1 MVPTVHFGLAPGL
14 CYNAGALSIARFRD
28 GRLEMYE
35 ILATEDLM
43 PITKRYEIRAPE
55 VAQKARAGQFVI
67 IRNGADQALMTR
79 RQK

>member
-1 MVPTVHFGLAPGL
+1 
-14 CYNAGALSIARFRD
+14 
-28 GRLEMYE
+28 MYE